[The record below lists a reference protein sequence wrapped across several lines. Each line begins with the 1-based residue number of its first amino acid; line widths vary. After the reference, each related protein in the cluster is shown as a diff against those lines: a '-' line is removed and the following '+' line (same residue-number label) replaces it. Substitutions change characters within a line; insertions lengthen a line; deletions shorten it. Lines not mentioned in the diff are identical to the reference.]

1 MNNTSIRIC
10 FNFNLKIIIAIFFI
24 AVKSYIT
31 PAIAESNE
39 KNAQINSETTIS
51 AELGKIKQEKSSIEA
66 KSKEQEAACYKKF
79 AVSNCLQEVKTEK
92 LAALNKV
99 KRREI
104 ELNDQLRAIKAESVQ
119 SKLSKKAASSSTD
132 PAKQSSNET
141 GDGSR
146 GRQKTTNTPKAEK
159 PIKSDDE
166 ILLKKNADEQSRVNA
181 AQKRVAES
189 NKKLAASQ
197 KKAQIRANKSSQA
210 DVNSAKYN
218 KKLSEAEEHK
228 SEAEKAKL
236 AKSTK
241 TKPKSAPLPIPTAE
255 EIAR

>member
-31 PAIAESNE
+31 PAIAENDE

-104 ELNDQLRAIKAESVQ
+104 ELNDQLRAIKAESG
-119 SKLSKKAASSSTD
+119 KIKKTTPSSTD
-132 PAKQSSNET
+132 PAKQSSNEA

-146 GRQKTTNTPKAEK
+146 GRQKTANTPKAEK

>member
-1 MNNTSIRIC
+1 
-10 FNFNLKIIIAIFFI
+10 
-24 AVKSYIT
+24 
-31 PAIAESNE
+31 
-39 KNAQINSETTIS
+39 
-51 AELGKIKQEKSSIEA
+51 
-66 KSKEQEAACYKKF
+66 
-79 AVSNCLQEVKTEK
+79 
-92 LAALNKV
+92 LNKV

-104 ELNDQLRAIKAESVQ
+104 ELNDQLRAIKAESG
-119 SKLSKKAASSSTD
+119 KIKKTAPSSTD
-132 PAKQSSNET
+132 PAKQSSNEA

-146 GRQKTTNTPKAEK
+146 GRQKTANTPKAEN
-159 PIKSDDE
+159 PFKSDDE